1 VAGGAS
7 LGHAHKK
14 KGTVR
19 EPITGDR
26 WKENRGGV
34 AVTQQRENTGE
45 GVGQMARGR
54 PFIDTCSWLQSGGS
68 EALAYWREE
77 HRGAAPMARGRAR
90 QVRPSSWRVW
100 GGGSKT
106 GPVGPRRCPFPSCLS
121 GVGTVPRPRPM
132 VQ

>member
-1 VAGGAS
+1 VSTASRVACGRGGGAS
-7 LGHAHKK
+7 LGPAHKK

-77 HRGAAPMARGRAR
+77 HRGAAPMARASA
-90 QVRPSSWRVW
+90 PSEA
-100 GGGSKT
+100 
-106 GPVGPRRCPFPSCLS
+106 
-121 GVGTVPRPRPM
+121 
-132 VQ
+132 